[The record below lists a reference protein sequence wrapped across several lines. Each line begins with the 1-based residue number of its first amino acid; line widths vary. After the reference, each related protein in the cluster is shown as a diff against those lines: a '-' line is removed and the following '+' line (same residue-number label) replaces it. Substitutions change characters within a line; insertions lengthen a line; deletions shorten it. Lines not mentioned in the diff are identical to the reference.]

1 MADFP
6 LECAKVKSPKVLL
19 NSFVSASSSLLDP
32 RQTCCFR
39 FLVSCVSDLYLG
51 SGLTANWINLFNAL
65 GLYIAFDNVS
75 CSPRPALCYR
85 PLPTFPSF
93 LAV

>member
-1 MADFP
+1 
-6 LECAKVKSPKVLL
+6 
-19 NSFVSASSSLLDP
+19 
-32 RQTCCFR
+32 
-39 FLVSCVSDLYLG
+39 LYLG